1 MGRVIINPGGAGG
14 IDPDELTVT
23 PEKVLAGEIFGGA
36 GSDEPQTGTMDVQS
50 ILSFSAAVYSS
61 TAVTF
66 TWKNPLRGPFS
77 GVIIVGKAGSY
88 PTGITDG
95 TRYYKGYGN
104 NPAANGVSSMVVDGF
119 SGGVTYYF
127 RAFSYALRNGV
138 EWISGKTY
146 TATAS
151 TTKGQ
156 RTFTSSG
163 MFTVPA
169 GVRLIDV
176 FCVGGGASGTNGTS
190 GASDTC
196 AGGGGGSGRTATV
209 KAVSVTPGQQFAVNI
224 GAGGANDTTWS
235 GNGGGATSFGELC
248 VAVGGGG
255 RPSVSGGTTG
265 GSGGGSSGGGS
276 AYSSNRRGIGGAG
289 GSNGS
294 SGGVG
299 ASAITAGAGQGT
311 TTRAFGEAA
320 ETLYAGG
327 GAGGSYSS
335 GSTYSAAGGGAG
347 GGGRGGYRVSS
358 SSSSD
363 ISPGQPG
370 TPGTGGGGGGGTNYS
385 SASSAY
391 AWCRQGG
398 AGGSGICIVHWGY

>member
-95 TRYYKGYGN
+95 TRYYKGYGD
-104 NPAANGVSSMVVDGF
+104 NPTANGVSSMVVDGF

-151 TTKGQ
+151 TAKGQ
-156 RTFTSSG
+156 QTFTSSG
-163 MFTVPA
+163 IFTVPD
-169 GVRLIDV
+169 GVRFIDV
-176 FCVGGGASGTNGTS
+176 FLIGGGSGGS
-190 GASDTC
+190 GVYSGRC
-196 AGGGGGSGRTATV
+196 GGGGSGYTKTV
-209 KAVSVTPGQQFAVNI
+209 KDIPASPGQQFAVTI
-224 GAGGANDTTWS
+224 GAGGS
-235 GNGGGATSFGELC
+235 GGIGGTSTGATKPTLPGNGGATSFGEYSI
-248 VAVGGGG
+248 GGGTRSPDASNG
-255 RPSVSGGTTG
+255 SGNG
-265 GSGGGSSGGGS
+265 GSGGGWDAVG
-276 AYSSNRRGIGGAG
+276 YSDGAG
-289 GSNGS
+289 GSGGANGK
-294 SGGVG
+294 
-299 ASAITAGAGQGT
+299 GQGT
-311 TTRAFGEAA
+311 TTRAFGESTN
-320 ETLYAGG
+320 TLYAGG
-327 GAGGSYSS
+327 GGGAICS
-335 GSTYSAAGGGAG
+335 GSAHNAHAGGAG
-347 GGGRGGYRVSS
+347 GGGSGGYRYKSGMVYASA
-358 SSSSD
+358 
-363 ISPGQPG
+363 GG
-370 TPGTGGGGGGGTNYS
+370 ANTGGGGGGC
-385 SASSAY
+385 
-391 AWCRQGG
+391 AWVSFSLGAG
-398 AGGSGICIVHWGY
+398 AGGSGICIVRWGY